1 MNHSPSQVR
10 ALRSD
15 LIILLSQ
22 ACELEHSVVC
32 SLFYSACSL
41 KRSLGEG
48 ITARQL
54 ELTERWS
61 AELFEVALGKLLQF
75 TQVWNLFASVGCNPY
90 HWRPNFPIPANYY
103 PTNLPIELLPFGPV
117 ALDRFLQS
125 EVPDWSQEPPGVGQ
139 HSFGDS
145 SRPAPSYRSI
155 AQLYSIVYEIFELIP
170 EEELL
175 IGNQD
180 KQVSFMSAGLSSLV
194 PVADRVSAFQAID
207 LLRGGRASSDD
218 SPNVRPGSSLNRS
231 HQYDVLLRLEE
242 EYRAE
247 QRLAKQTGERFDL
260 VRDVLENP
268 VLAKGVDYRVPII
281 TQPQFDRVIVGRL
294 IQDPYS
300 REVAL
305 LFEQVYAVILGL
317 LQYVFRTNSH
327 DSFEFQSF
335 SETSEKLISR
345 VLKPLAESL
354 VLLPAGEAW
363 GRQTAG
369 PTFGMSRYTPLH
381 PSPKIALKTVE
392 SRLRELILSAVN
404 LERDKRVP
412 TQLTV
417 ARQHLEDLLTGLREE
432 RAASAVEGNLDTF
445 SG

>member
-22 ACELEHSVVC
+22 ACELEHSLVC
-32 SLFYSACSL
+32 SLFFSACSL
-41 KRSLGEG
+41 KQSLGEG

-61 AELFEVALGKLLQF
+61 AELFEVALGKVLQF
-75 TQVWNLFASVGCNPY
+75 TQVWNLFAAVGCNPY
-90 HWRPNFPIPANYY
+90 HWRPNFPVPANFY

-117 ALDRFLQS
+117 ALDRFLQF
-125 EVPDWSQEPPGVGQ
+125 EVPDWSQESPGVRL
-139 HSFGDS
+139 HSTDDS
-145 SRPAPSYRSI
+145 TRTAPSYRSV
-155 AQLYSIVYEIFELIP
+155 AQLYSIVHEIFELIP
-170 EEELL
+170 EKELL
-175 IGNQD
+175 IGNQE
-180 KQVSFMSAGLSSLV
+180 KQVIFMSYGLSGLV
-194 PVADRVSAFQAID
+194 PVVDRASAVQALS

-218 SPNVRPGSSLNRS
+218 ATNARPGSNLNRS
-231 HQYDVLLRLEE
+231 HQYDVLVRLEE

-247 QRLAKQTGERFDL
+247 QRLAKQSGERFDL

-281 TQPQFDRVIVGRL
+281 TQPQSDRALVGRL
-294 IQDPYS
+294 IEDPYT

-317 LQYVFRTNSH
+317 LQYVFRKNSN
-327 DSFEFQSF
+327 DWVEVQSF
-335 SETSEKLISR
+335 PESTEKLISC

-363 GRQTAG
+363 GQKTAG
-369 PTFGMSRYTPLH
+369 PTFGMSRFAPLH

-392 SRLRELILSAVN
+392 SRLRELILNAVN
-404 LERDKRVP
+404 LERDKRAP
-412 TQLTV
+412 AQLTV
-417 ARQHLEDLLTGLREE
+417 ARQHLEDLMTGLREE
-432 RAASAVEGNLDTF
+432 RAASALEGNPDMF
-445 SG
+445 SV